1 MNITINIIEVASE
14 LADKDLITA
23 FGGEGGKN
31 SFPNGI
37 VRGIVE
43 EGHEI
48 IEYTDE
54 AQDFFNYRYDY
65 WLEYWFEFLLD
76 QNVGDDE

>member
-31 SFPNGI
+31 RFPNGI
-37 VRGIVE
+37 VEDQDGIDV
-43 EGHEI
+43 
-48 IEYTDE
+48 YTEE

-65 WLEYWFEFLLD
+65 WFDFLLD

>member
-31 SFPNGI
+31 RFPNGI
-37 VRGIVE
+37 VEDQDGIDV
-43 EGHEI
+43 
-48 IEYTDE
+48 YTDE

-65 WLEYWFEFLLD
+65 WFDFLLD

>member
-23 FGGEGGKN
+23 FGGEGGK
-31 SFPNGI
+31 SMFPNGI
-37 VRGIVE
+37 TEDILE
-43 EGHEI
+43 DGHEI
-48 IEYTDE
+48 VVYTDE

-65 WLEYWFEFLLD
+65 WFDFLLD
-76 QNVGDDE
+76 QNIEDEK

>member
-31 SFPNGI
+31 IFPNGI
-37 VRGIVE
+37 LEDQEGIDV
-43 EGHEI
+43 
-48 IEYTDE
+48 YTDE
-54 AQDFFNYRYDY
+54 AQEFFNRRYDY
-65 WLEYWFEFLLD
+65 WFDFLLE
-76 QNVGDDE
+76 QNTEDEN